1 MQLLVHFSA
10 RSRRDLR
17 KLDSQISARVVHRI
31 ERYAATGDGDVDRVK
46 GQPRGRFR
54 LRVGDW
60 RVFFTQPDQE
70 IIEINAILHRSNAY
84 R

>member
-1 MQLLVHFSA
+1 MQLHFSA
-10 RSRRDLR
+10 RSHRDLR
-17 KLDSQISARVVHRI
+17 KLDSQISARVIHRVK
-31 ERYAATGDGDVDRVK
+31 RYAATGDGDVKRVK
-46 GQPRGRFR
+46 GRPRGQLR

-84 R
+84 